1 MKGKRILLIA
11 LVAVVATVGAYFA
24 VGHLGARQDPNEN
37 NPLYLESGF
46 GIAQAA
52 VEFVNVYP
60 GWVGSAPLT
69 VINGNDKDRVLWVSC
84 QQPNPSKLKSG
95 YEAFPEEYYSW
106 ITITGWDGTQDT
118 VEPEVVLDAG
128 ENHELI
134 IVLAVPVDADYAS
147 RKAEVRIRVAE
158 KNPAGLVTIAIES
171 KWYIITAEEQE

>member
-11 LVAVVATVGAYFA
+11 LVAVAVTVGAYFA
-24 VGHLGARQDPNEN
+24 VGHLSARQDPNEN

-69 VINGNDKDRVLWVSC
+69 VINGNDKDRVLLVTC
-84 QQPNPSKLKSG
+84 EQPNLNKLKSG

-118 VEPEVVLDAG
+118 VEPEVVLAAG
-128 ENHELI
+128 ENHELTI
-134 IVLAVPVDADYAS
+134 ILAMPADADYAS
-147 RKAEVRIRVAE
+147 KKAEVRIRVAE

-171 KWYIITAEEQE
+171 KWYIITAEQQ